1 MAITTITITDARK
14 NLESLTDDVV
24 DYQDRVIVTKPHN
37 RNVVIMSEDEFN
49 SWQET
54 LYLLESAANHHAL
67 DTSIDQMLVGNTKT
81 LSKSEWQKIQN

>member
-1 MAITTITITDARK
+1 MAMTVINITDARK
-14 NLESLTDDVV
+14 NLDSLTDDVV
-24 DYQDRVIVTKPHN
+24 DSQDHVIVTKPRN

-67 DTSIDQMLVGNTKT
+67 DTSIDQMLAGDTKT

>member
-1 MAITTITITDARK
+1 MAMTTITITDARK

-24 DYQDRVIVTKPHN
+24 DYQNHVIVTKPHN

-54 LYLLESAANHHAL
+54 LYLLESTANHHAL
-67 DTSIDQMLVGNTKT
+67 DTSIDQMLAGDTKT
-81 LSKSEWQKIQN
+81 LSKSDWQKIQN